1 MYLIF
6 KLIIISIF
14 IVSCG
19 DKLKPDTIE
28 RIIIFDPAPENP
40 YMENDFDENSINAKY
55 RLEFNSSWSIDSHPT
70 NFPLDPHF
78 SGLIGAVHND
88 NFILWR
94 NNTFA
99 SRGIKE
105 MAELGS
111 KFSLNKEMANPLE
124 NGDILS
130 IINTNGINISPG
142 SISVEFTMDKNH
154 SLLSITSMLAPSP
167 DWFIG
172 VDSIN
177 LLENDLWLNKIEIN
191 LRLYDAGTDSGLTY
205 ESNNL
210 ETFPIELISRLNSN
224 SNDSDFLE
232 GLPYVGRFII
242 NRIE

>member
-6 KLIIISIF
+6 KLIILSLF

-19 DKLKPDTIE
+19 NKLKPDTIE

-78 SGLIGAVHND
+78 SELIGAVHND
-88 NFILWR
+88 SFILWR

-177 LLENDLWLNKIEIN
+177 LLENNLWLNKIEVN
-191 LRLYDAGTDSGLTY
+191 LRLYDAGTDGGLTY

-210 ETFPIELISRLNSN
+210 ETFPIEIAIVTIVT
-224 SNDSDFLE
+224 F
-232 GLPYVGRFII
+232 
-242 NRIE
+242 